1 MMPTRFIT
9 LSLAFIAGIIAAV
22 CLHWEIPAGILLLP
36 AVAGF
41 GFTVYYIWRER
52 RWQPGHRSLTMLAVA
67 MFALPL
73 GYWRTMIN
81 VGPPATGSL
90 AQTLQA
96 LDDWTDLTVRGR
108 VVAEPDFR
116 SATQGYLRLRVDEV
130 QVGDGEWTSVAP
142 GNVQLRVALRSD
154 ADDTEIAHF
163 EALMAPATYGYT
175 ITAESRFVAAR
186 RLRNPGEFNFQSFLL
201 QSDVL
206 TQMRCRP
213 NAVVIDE
220 LTAGNPLTELA
231 LRTKEAFLIT
241 CKRTIREPCS
251 RLVAVT
257 TLGARRAMYNIQF
270 RGNDVRDAFRHAG
283 VGHVLAVSGLHV
295 SIISLLLYSL
305 LRVTGLRPAAF
316 VPVLILFLILF
327 ALLTGARPST
337 VRAVIMNSVVL
348 IAFAYL
354 HMNLRRATYAGLA
367 LSSFIILIDNPIV
380 LFAPSFLLSFGAVLS
395 LVLITPVLERWIC
408 LLRGMSLIVAILWF
422 IGIFMLCC
430 LRLDI
435 LVDGRVFTAL
445 LAALWLGLRAGVPL
459 NEKFPWLWRIDLNRV
474 PRLLRLFILAQL
486 AIQLGMMIPLSA
498 WFFGQFP
505 VAGILVNLIAIPA
518 VGVLVQ
524 LGMLTGLAGLVP
536 IIGLWLAAP
545 LGAAATIVG
554 YLFFWMTHFAV
565 SFFPF
570 PATPKPPLGWMLGY
584 YLALLAIL
592 LADVWAV
599 ALQKHLYAFWRRFG
613 TMPIIRVLAYILPLA
628 VCIGALAAWH
638 NRKDT
643 LKGVTVFHAGDFPV
657 VAAVSTQGR
666 ALLINGGSSFV
677 GRNIVF
683 EGLRAQGVTRLDDVV
698 IAGVAPQVGNQGISA
713 LSRKFPVATLMVP
726 VKTTDDETY
735 LDAVGDD
742 YLIRK
747 AADDAP
753 WATAYDQAYE
763 TLRNAAHEHN
773 FPVTLISPGLLAEWQ
788 GLRLAALP
796 TLEKPPR
803 RFTAAARSPLLRLD
817 TGPFTWV
824 IVTDGIPWAVERML
838 QDAPVRCDVLVL
850 PDNAFPFRRQYN
862 ELIDTAIAMTAPRVV
877 IFADGR
883 SSRNFDVETLVAGHD
898 DIEFFTTDADGAV
911 HGVIDADGLVLRG
924 YLSQQTV
931 RLAKQASKTEF
942 YP

>member
-1 MMPTRFIT
+1 MMATRFIT
-9 LSLAFIAGIIAAV
+9 LGLAFIAGIVAAV
-22 CLHWEIPAGILLLP
+22 CLRREIPAVVLLLP
-36 AVAGF
+36 ALAGF
-41 GFTVYYIWRER
+41 GFTVYDIWRDR
-52 RWQPGHRSLTMLAVA
+52 RWLPGRRSMTMLAVA

-81 VGPPATGSL
+81 VGPPADGSL

-96 LDDWTDLTVRGR
+96 LDNWTDLTVRGR

-116 SATQGYLRLRVDEV
+116 SATQGYLRLRVDEI
-130 QVGDGEWTSVAP
+130 QVADGEWTPVAP
-142 GNVQLRVALRSD
+142 GNIQLRVALGPD
-154 ADDTEIAHF
+154 ADDAESAHF
-163 EALMAPATYGYT
+163 EALMDPAGYGYT
-175 ITAESRFVAAR
+175 ITAETRFVAAR
-186 RLRNPGEFNFQSFLL
+186 PPRNPGEFNFQSFLL

-206 TQMRCRP
+206 AQMRCRP

-220 LTAGNPLTELA
+220 RTAGNPLTELA
-231 LRTKEAFLIT
+231 LRTKEAFLVT
-241 CKRTIREPCS
+241 CKRTVREPCS

-257 TLGARRAMYNIQF
+257 TLGARRAMYNVDF

-305 LRVTGLRPAAF
+305 LRLTGLRPTAF

-327 ALLTGARPST
+327 ALLTGARPSS

-354 HMNLRRATYAGLA
+354 HMNLRQATYVGLA
-367 LSSFIILIDNPIV
+367 LSSFMILIDNPVV

-408 LLRGMSLIVAILWF
+408 LLRGVSLVVAILWF

-435 LVDGRVFTAL
+435 LVDSRVFTAL
-445 LAALWLGLRAGVPL
+445 LAALWMGLRAGARL

-505 VAGILVNLIAIPA
+505 VAGIIVNLIAIPA

-536 IIGLWLAAP
+536 VIGPWLATP

-554 YLFFWMTHFAV
+554 YLFFWMTHFSV
-565 SFFPF
+565 CFFPF
-570 PATPKPPLGWMLGY
+570 PATPKPSPGWMLGY
-584 YLALLAIL
+584 YLALLAML
-592 LADVWAV
+592 LADAWAV
-599 ALQKHLYAFWRRFG
+599 TLQKYLYAFWRRLG
-613 TMPIIRVLAYILPLA
+613 PMPFVRVLAHALLVVIC
-628 VCIGALAAWH
+628 VGALAAWH

-657 VAAVSTQGR
+657 IAAVSTQGR

-698 IAGVAPQVGNQGISA
+698 IAGVAPQIGNQGVAA
-713 LSRKFPVATLMVP
+713 LSSRLPVATLMVP
-726 VKTTDDETY
+726 VKTTADESY

-763 TLRNAAHEHN
+763 ALRDAAGEHN
-773 FPVTLISPGLLAEWQ
+773 FPVRLIAPGLLAKWQ
-788 GLRLAALP
+788 GLRLEALP

-850 PDNAFPFRRQYN
+850 PDNAFSFRRQYD
-862 ELIDTAIAMTAPRVV
+862 ELVDTAIAMTAPRVV

-883 SSRNFDVETLVAGHD
+883 RSRNFDVETLAAAHD

-911 HGVIDADGLVLRG
+911 HGVIDAGSLVLRG

-931 RLAKQASKTEF
+931 RLAGQTLKTE
-942 YP
+942 PRP